1 MGADLGGNPLTVVF
15 DDFGLLLVVVL
26 LDTVDL
32 YRYLGIHNGVFA
44 FVHLWQLL
52 ARDYLWRK
60 QGKRSGHHLGEGED
74 SLSFL
79 RSAEFAVR
87 GWWDAFSTLSELVLC
102 VILQSDALSF
112 SSHICRFG
120 AV

>member
-1 MGADLGGNPLTVVF
+1 MYLLSVGRIGCPGQVSPQGSSEQNILAKEQKRFLLMGAELGGSPLTIVL

-52 ARDYLWRK
+52 TRDYLWRK
-60 QGKRSGHHLGEGED
+60 QGNRSGHH
-74 SLSFL
+74 
-79 RSAEFAVR
+79 
-87 GWWDAFSTLSELVLC
+87 
-102 VILQSDALSF
+102 
-112 SSHICRFG
+112 
-120 AV
+120 

>member
-1 MGADLGGNPLTVVF
+1 MGAQLGGNPLTIVF

-52 ARDYLWRK
+52 TRDYLWRK
-60 QGKRSGHHLGEGED
+60 QRKRSGH
-74 SLSFL
+74 
-79 RSAEFAVR
+79 
-87 GWWDAFSTLSELVLC
+87 
-102 VILQSDALSF
+102 Q
-112 SSHICRFG
+112 
-120 AV
+120 

>member
-1 MGADLGGNPLTVVF
+1 MYLLSVGRIGCPVQLCPQGSSLANEQKRLLLMGAELGGNPLTVVF

-52 ARDYLWRK
+52 TRDYLWRK
-60 QGKRSGHHLGEGED
+60 QGKGSGHHLGEGAPWKIP
-74 SLSFL
+74 SP
-79 RSAEFAVR
+79 
-87 GWWDAFSTLSELVLC
+87 
-102 VILQSDALSF
+102 
-112 SSHICRFG
+112 SSG
-120 AV
+120 VQGLL